1 MDFLQ
6 RGEVFPNDFCHLI
19 DSVFGY
25 IGARNEHIW
34 RANRAN
40 VLGLIRV
47 SARRKIVP
55 VPQRVFGVEQVE
67 RLLCPIQYGEAVA
80 EQSIGLG
87 NRTHRRSGGYIHAD
101 DIAVLN
107 SARGWAIAHIGEV
120 KLALIVD
127 AQRVEDEATSL
138 FSARIAL
145 AKYIAFAIDIVEVH
159 DFPSGRESGQ

>member
-1 MDFLQ
+1 MF
-6 RGEVFPNDFCHLI
+6 
-19 DSVFGY
+19 
-25 IGARNEHIW
+25 
-34 RANRAN
+34 
-40 VLGLIRV
+40 GLIRV
-47 SARRKIVP
+47 GAGREIVP

-80 EQSIGLG
+80 EQRIGLG
-87 NRTHRRSGGYIHAD
+87 NRTDRRACGNIHAN

-107 SARGWAIAHIGEV
+107 GACGWAIAHIGEV